1 MVKLYES
8 RTAFSSFQILV
19 ESTVQVQG
27 SIPSYYYYYY
37 SFILVASHLFY
48 LRNDRLLSVDEAV
61 DTVIET
67 RCLRLADFRTREL
80 VASDTFCPTHAR

>member
-27 SIPSYYYYYY
+27 SIPSYYYY
-37 SFILVASHLFY
+37 SFILVVSHLFY
-48 LRNDRLLSVDEAV
+48 LRNDCLLSVDEAV

-67 RCLRLADFRTREL
+67 RCLRLADFWTREL
-80 VASDTFCPTHAR
+80 VASDTFRPTHAR